1 MRLPVL
7 MTSPCDSSVA
17 ESFGQFRLSNGRM
30 SSNPYLISSPELGGE
45 SVSFTPTEDEAMDAY
60 SRVVTTVAGA
70 VSPGVVRIQVENK
83 QGRGGSGSGF
93 IFTPDGFILTNSHV
107 VHGGEKITVWTPDAG
122 DFKAQLIGE
131 DPDTDLALLR
141 IDAPV
146 LRSVKLGDSRRIRV
160 GQLVVAIGNPYGFQY
175 TVTAGVVSALGRSLR
190 SQSGRL
196 IEDVIQTDA
205 ALNPGNSGGPLVN
218 SQGEVV
224 GVNTATILPAQG
236 LCFAISINTAQFIA
250 SKLIRYGRVRRSY
263 IGVQAQTAPLNR
275 TIARHYGLETATGA
289 LILSAEPGSPAQVAG
304 LQEGDVITSLAGEPV
319 EGVDVLH
326 RLLGEER
333 IGTATR
339 MIVLRGS
346 RRLEMSI
353 VPAVR
358 PS

>member
-1 MRLPVL
+1 
-7 MTSPCDSSVA
+7 
-17 ESFGQFRLSNGRM
+17 M
-30 SSNPYLISSPELGGE
+30 SSKPYLISFPEPE
-45 SVSFTPTEDEAMDAY
+45 AQSASIHTTETEVMDAY
-60 SRVVTTVAGA
+60 SRVVTTVAES
-70 VSPGVVRIQVENK
+70 VSPAVVRIQVENK
-83 QGRGGSGSGF
+83 RGRGGSGSGF

-107 VHGGEKITVWTPDAG
+107 VHEAEKITVWTPDSG

-141 IDAPV
+141 IDAPA
-146 LRSVKLGDSRRIRV
+146 LHSLKLGDSRRIRV

-218 SQGEVV
+218 SLGEVV

-250 SKLIRYGRVRRSY
+250 TRLIRYGHVRRSY
-263 IGVQAQTAPLNR
+263 IGVQAQTASLNR
-275 TIARHYGLETATGA
+275 TIARHYELKISTGA
-289 LILSAEPGSPAQVAG
+289 LVLSAEAGSPGQKAG
-304 LQEGDVITSLAGEPV
+304 LLEGDLIVALGSEAV

-326 RLLGEER
+326 RLLSEEM
-333 IGTATR
+333 IGKATSLT
-339 MIVLRGS
+339 VLRGS
-346 RRLEMSI
+346 KRLEMK
-353 VPAVR
+353 VTPETR

>member
-1 MRLPVL
+1 MQGWHKRASLHP
-7 MTSPCDSSVA
+7 
-17 ESFGQFRLSNGRM
+17 ESFAPISLSNGLM
-30 SSNPYLISSPELGGE
+30 SSKPYL
-45 SVSFTPTEDEAMDAY
+45 VSFPNPETQPSSATPNEAEAMDAY
-60 SRVVTTVAGA
+60 SRVVTTVAES
-70 VSPGVVRIQVENK
+70 VSPAVVRIQVENK

-107 VHGGEKITVWTPDAG
+107 VHGGEKITVWTPDSG
-122 DFKAQLIGE
+122 DFRAQVIGE

-141 IDAPV
+141 IDAPI
-146 LRSVKLGDSRRIRV
+146 LHSVKLGDSRRIRV

-218 SQGEVV
+218 SAGEVV

-263 IGVQAQTAPLNR
+263 IGVQAQTAALNR
-275 TIARHYGLETATGA
+275 TIARHYQLEALTGA
-289 LILSAEPGSPAQVAG
+289 LILAAEPGSPAQKAG

-326 RLLGEER
+326 RLLGEDR
-333 IGTATR
+333 IGIKTR
-339 MIVLRGS
+339 LIVLRGA
-346 RRLEMSI
+346 RRLEISLIPEM
-353 VPAVR
+353 R
-358 PS
+358 PQ

>member
-1 MRLPVL
+1 M
-7 MTSPCDSSVA
+7 D
-17 ESFGQFRLSNGRM
+17 GM
-30 SSNPYLISSPELGGE
+30 SSKPYLISFPAPEVQPASAGA
-45 SVSFTPTEDEAMDAY
+45 TEAEAMDAY
-60 SRVVTTVAGA
+60 SRVVTTVAES
-70 VSPGVVRIQVENK
+70 VSPAVVRIQVESK
-83 QGRGGSGSGF
+83 QGRGGGGSGF

-141 IDAPV
+141 IDAPI
-146 LRSVKLGDSRRIRV
+146 LHSVKLGDSRRIRV

-236 LCFAISINTAQFIA
+236 LCFAISVNTAQFIA
-250 SKLIRYGRVRRSY
+250 SRLIRYGRVRRSY
-263 IGVQAQTAPLNR
+263 IGVQAQTAALNR
-275 TIARHYGLETATGA
+275 IIARHYELETSTGA
-289 LILSAEPGSPAQVAG
+289 LVLSAEPGSPAQKSG
-304 LQEGDVITSLAGEPV
+304 LQEGDVIISLAGQPV

-326 RLLGEER
+326 RLLGEDR
-333 IGTATR
+333 IGIATR
-339 MIVLRGS
+339 LIVLRGS
-346 RRLEMSI
+346 RRLEFSLTPEI
-353 VPAVR
+353 R

>member
-1 MRLPVL
+1 LNPLLWLGYPM
-7 MTSPCDSSVA
+7 D
-17 ESFGQFRLSNGRM
+17 GM
-30 SSNPYLISSPELGGE
+30 SSKPNFIDYPGVNAQPQAS
-45 SVSFTPTEDEAMDAY
+45 TPTETDALDAY
-60 SRVVTTVAGA
+60 SRVVTSVAES
-70 VSPGVVRIQVENK
+70 VSSAVVRIQVENK

-107 VHGGEKITVWTPDAG
+107 VHGGEKIIVSTPDAG
-122 DFKAQLIGE
+122 DLNAQLIGE

-146 LRSVKLGDSRRIRV
+146 LHSVKLGDSRKIRV

-218 SQGEVV
+218 SRGEVV

-236 LCFAISINTAQFIA
+236 LCFAISVNTAQFIA
-250 SKLIRYGRVRRSY
+250 SRLIRYGRVRRSY
-263 IGVQAQTAPLNR
+263 IGVQAQTATLNR
-275 TIARHYGLETATGA
+275 IIARHYELETSTGA
-289 LILSAEPGSPAQVAG
+289 LILSAEPGSPAQKAG
-304 LQEGDVITSLAGEPV
+304 LQEGDMIIALAGQPV

-326 RLLGEER
+326 RLLGEDR
-333 IGTATR
+333 IGIATR
-339 MIVLRGS
+339 LIVLRGS
-346 RRLEMSI
+346 RRLEISLIPEM
-353 VPAVR
+353 R

>member
-1 MRLPVL
+1 
-7 MTSPCDSSVA
+7 
-17 ESFGQFRLSNGRM
+17 M
-30 SSNPYLISSPELGGE
+30 SSDPSLISFSGLEVQPA
-45 SVSFTPTEDEAMDAY
+45 SVGATEAEAMDAY
-60 SRVVTTVAGA
+60 SRVVTTVAES
-70 VSPGVVRIQVENK
+70 VSPSVVRILVEGK
-83 QGRGGSGSGF
+83 KGRGGSGSGF

-107 VHGGEKITVWTPDAG
+107 VHGGEKVTVSTPDSG
-122 DFKAQLIGE
+122 DFHAQLIGE

-250 SKLIRYGRVRRSY
+250 SKLIRFGRVRRSY
-263 IGVQAQTAPLNR
+263 IGVQAQTAALNR
-275 TIARHYGLETATGA
+275 NIARHYGLEASTGA
-289 LILSAEPGSPAQVAG
+289 LVLSAEPGSPAQKAG

-319 EGVDVLH
+319 EGMDVLH
-326 RLLGEER
+326 RLLSEDR
-333 IGTATR
+333 IGVATPL
-339 MIVLRGS
+339 IVLRGT
-346 RRLEMSI
+346 RRLEISLIPEM
-353 VPAVR
+353 R

>member
-1 MRLPVL
+1 
-7 MTSPCDSSVA
+7 
-17 ESFGQFRLSNGRM
+17 M
-30 SSNPYLISSPELGGE
+30 SSKPYLISFPGHEAQNVSTTASE
-45 SVSFTPTEDEAMDAY
+45 SEAMDAY
-60 SRVVTTVAGA
+60 SRVVTTVAES
-70 VSPGVVRIQVENK
+70 VSPAVVRIQVESK

-107 VHGGEKITVWTPDAG
+107 VHGGEKITVSTPDSG
-122 DFKAQLIGE
+122 DFNAQLIGE

-146 LRSVKLGDSRRIRV
+146 LRSAKLGDSRRIRV

-250 SKLIRYGRVRRSY
+250 SKLIRYGRVQRSY
-263 IGVQAQTAPLNR
+263 IGVQTQTAPLNR
-275 TIARHYGLETATGA
+275 TIARHYELKINTGA
-289 LILSAEPGSPAQVAG
+289 LVLSAEPSSPAQKAG
-304 LQEGDVITSLAGEPV
+304 LQEGDVIVSLAGEPV

-333 IGTATR
+333 INVPTR
-339 MIVLRGS
+339 LTVLRGS
-346 RRLEMSI
+346 KRLEFKV
-353 VPAVR
+353 VPDVR
-358 PS
+358 EN